1 MVQECQKAY
10 TRDTFSDRNGNSN
23 DNINSN
29 KIIGNNNDD
38 GDNVGESNVNDDSDY
53 RSESDE
59 DDVGVKIVI
68 TDRMICAASPT
79 FDADA
84 CQGDSGGI
92 S

>member
-10 TRDTFSDRNGNSN
+10 TSDAFSDRNGNSN
-23 DNINSN
+23 SN
-29 KIIGNNNDD
+29 KIIGINDD
-38 GDNVGESNVNDDSDY
+38 VRGNDSD
-53 RSESDE
+53 SNESDDGSKSDE
-59 DDVGVKIVI
+59 EDVGVKIVM
-68 TDRMICAASPT
+68 TDRMICAATTT